1 MIGANEFRA
10 GMKVEIDGEP
20 YLIVDAQHVK
30 PGKGGA
36 FVRTKLKSL
45 RTGNILERT
54 SRVVERFDEPE
65 IEERRLQ
72 FLYAQG
78 DDYHFMDSKTYDQL
92 SLTGPQLGESRKF
105 LKENMEALVM
115 FYQGKP
121 IGVTLPNF
129 VELLVADTEPG
140 TRGDTAT
147 GGNKPATLET
157 GAVVKVPFHI
167 NVGDLLKVDTRSGEY
182 VERMKS
188 A

>member
-10 GMKVEIDGEP
+10 GRRVEIDGEP
-20 YLIVDAQHVK
+20 YLIVDAVHVK
-30 PGKGGA
+30 PAKGGA
-36 FVRTKLKSL
+36 FVRTKFKNL
-45 RTGNILERT
+45 RTGNQLERT
-54 SRVVERFDEPE
+54 FRVVERFEEPD
-65 IEERRLQ
+65 IEEKRLQ

-78 DDYHFMDSKTYDQL
+78 DDFHFMDNQTYDQL
-92 SLTGPQLGESRKF
+92 SLTASQLGDSRKF
-105 LKENMEALVM
+105 LKENMEVLVL

-147 GGNKPATLET
+147 GGTKPATLES
-157 GAVVKVPFHI
+157 GAVIKVPFHI
-167 NVGDLLKVDTRSGEY
+167 NVGDLLKVDTRTGEY
-182 VERMKS
+182 IERIRS

>member
-10 GMKVEIDGEP
+10 GRKVEVDGEP
-20 YLIVDAQHVK
+20 YLIVDVVHVK
-30 PGKGGA
+30 PAKGGA
-36 FVRTKLKSL
+36 FVRTKFRNL
-45 RTGNILERT
+45 RTGNQLERT
-54 SRVVERFDEPE
+54 FRVVEKFDEPD

-78 DDYHFMDSKTYDQL
+78 EDCHFMDNESYDQL
-92 SLTGPQLGESRKF
+92 SLTVAQLGESKKF
-105 LKENMEALVM
+105 LRENMEAVVM
-115 FYQGKP
+115 FYRGKP

-140 TRGDTAT
+140 ARGDTAT

-157 GAVVKVPFHI
+157 GAVIKVPFHI
-167 NVGDLLKVDTRSGEY
+167 NIGDRLKIDTRSGEY